1 MGKWVIRVLDMGW
14 VDNEINFTVDFDNAV
29 LYLDKD
35 EAERE
40 ARYWI
45 DGTVL
50 TQEEGRKVHND
61 GHHGRTETHAGT
73 DAGEAGG

>member
-1 MGKWVIRVLDMGW
+1 MKGWVIRVLDMGW
-14 VDNEINFTVDFDNAV
+14 VDNETNFSLDFAV
-29 LYLDKD
+29 VQVYLDKE

-50 TQEEGRKVHND
+50 TQEEGRKVHD
-61 GHHGRTETHAGT
+61 GNKRTGKHADS